1 MFPNF
6 CGNFLPLCN
15 PICDIVTVL
24 SWRKKK
30 KKVTHSGILQLWG
43 SNFYAQR
50 IIYFCLVILRWN
62 YLTFPPIPH
71 YHNAIKPILITV
83 ISKSSKNC
91 IKLNQTTQKNKT
103 PGHTTVFFV
112 QRIIFLVF
120 LWWNVSITCFWRC
133 VNKTCNPFYFWN
145 VMYFT
150 VKQYLMRKK
159 VGQDLI
165 LPIKNGLDCVKY
177 LHKSSLG
184 EGLKMRSRWC
194 HWKEKLFQM

>member
-1 MFPNF
+1 M
-6 CGNFLPLCN
+6 
-15 PICDIVTVL
+15 
-24 SWRKKK
+24 
-30 KKVTHSGILQLWG
+30 
-43 SNFYAQR
+43 
-50 IIYFCLVILRWN
+50 
-62 YLTFPPIPH
+62 
-71 YHNAIKPILITV
+71 
-83 ISKSSKNC
+83 
-91 IKLNQTTQKNKT
+91 
-103 PGHTTVFFV
+103 

-120 LWWNVSITCFWRC
+120 LWWNVSMTCFWRC
-133 VNKTCNPFYFWN
+133 VNKTYNPFYFWN

-194 HWKEKLFQM
+194 HWKEKLFQMQRNLLNFTKTLQKLTICLENNLHPSYAITPIQFYLKKITFKTTQKAASTQNLVLKCEAAM